1 MAQETHQKSPT
12 IGFAGSVDGLQLADV
27 LQLKGHNRFSGC
39 ITVEYGTRQGM
50 IFFRDGDIIHAEQG
64 KATGVAAFNAIICWP
79 GGKFAIQPKVT
90 TTSRTITE
98 SLSYL
103 LLEAHRL
110 MDEARSRFPQ
120 PEPEPVQEQQR
131 ALPSITERALS
142 VAGVAYAV
150 VTDNSGVPQQDD
162 SFEAESLAHRG
173 LTLARIGNDLG
184 GLFGV
189 GTVKSAAWQGR
200 NYQLLMF
207 EARNNYLCVAVQGSR
222 QLSQVET
229 DLRAALTA
237 RKQR

>member
-1 MAQETHQKSPT
+1 MAQETPQKSPT
-12 IGFAGSVDGLQLADV
+12 IGFAGSVDGLHLADV

-39 ITVEYGTRQGM
+39 ITVEYGTEQGM
-50 IFFRDGDIIHAEQG
+50 IFFRDGEIIHAEQG
-64 KATGVAAFNAIICWP
+64 KATGVTAFNAIICWP

-98 SLSYL
+98 SLNYL

-110 MDEARSRFPQ
+110 MDEAQAGIRQ
-120 PEPEPVQEQQR
+120 PEPEQDSKR
-131 ALPSITERALS
+131 SLPGIAERALA
-142 VAGVAYAV
+142 VPGVTYAV

-162 SFEAESLAHRG
+162 SFEAESLARQG
-173 LTLARIGNDLG
+173 VTLARIGNGLG

-189 GTVKSAAWQGR
+189 GAAKSAAWQGR

-207 EARNNYLCVAVQGSR
+207 EARNNYLCVAVQGSS
-222 QLSQVET
+222 QLGQVET

-237 RKQR
+237 RKQG